1 MRAVFAIPGDKDQ
14 RTGGYLYNANVL
26 AELNAAALTV
36 SYLRLP
42 DSFPVPSEP
51 DLRQAY
57 GLLADIPSDV
67 PIIVDGLAL
76 GAMNPNEVASI
87 KAPIIAL
94 VHHPLGL
101 ETGLAKDDA
110 ARLIANERAVL
121 AHAAHVIVTS
131 GHTAATLIAD
141 FDVSADRLTTALP
154 GFARPAIARSPS
166 APPLILTV
174 GLLTQRKG
182 HDVLLDALAQ
192 VTDLDWRAEVVGRA
206 HDPAVAQALLQQ
218 STDLD
223 LDQRVAFRG
232 EIGEGELQASY
243 ASATVFALAT
253 RYEGYGMVLS
263 EAMLHGLP
271 IVSCSVGAVPET
283 VSDAGCLV
291 PPDDPGAFA
300 DALRSILTDPKVAA
314 THSKRAFELAKDL
327 PTWQETAATVEDVI
341 ETVGRRS
348 KLTVNL
354 KTTDT
359 TCLQ

>member
-51 DLRQAY
+51 DLRQAH

-174 GLLTQRKG
+174 GLLTMTRPLRK
-182 HDVLLDALAQ
+182 
-192 VTDLDWRAEVVGRA
+192 RCCN
-206 HDPAVAQALLQQ
+206 
-218 STDLD
+218 S
-223 LDQRVAFRG
+223 
-232 EIGEGELQASY
+232 
-243 ASATVFALAT
+243 
-253 RYEGYGMVLS
+253 
-263 EAMLHGLP
+263 
-271 IVSCSVGAVPET
+271 
-283 VSDAGCLV
+283 
-291 PPDDPGAFA
+291 PPT
-300 DALRSILTDPKVAA
+300 SILTSASRFVVRLVKGSCKHLMPAPQSLPSRHATKAMAWFSARRCCTDCQSFRVAWA
-314 THSKRAFELAKDL
+314 RYLR
-327 PTWQETAATVEDVI
+327 Q
-341 ETVGRRS
+341 
-348 KLTVNL
+348 
-354 KTTDT
+354 
-359 TCLQ
+359 